1 MNNMNND
8 EKLTTLY
15 ANWIAAKQ
23 SEQTALEWRR
33 EIEDTLA
40 EMLKLSPD
48 HEGTETVKHDSYA
61 VKIVGRLNRK
71 VDGDLLQELAAQEGI
86 EAVLPI
92 LFRWKPEI
100 NVAAWKNAAENI
112 TGKLA
117 GAITTTPGRPS
128 FSITKKEEK

>member
-1 MNNMNND
+1 MSD
-8 EKLTTLY
+8 ENKLENLY
-15 ANWIAAKQ
+15 ANWIAAK
-23 SEQTALEWRR
+23 SAEQTALDWRR

-40 EMLKLSPD
+40 EMLKIALD
-48 HEGTETVKHDSYA
+48 LDGTENVKNDGFA

-128 FSITKKEEK
+128 FAISKKEEK

>member
-1 MNNMNND
+1 MSAE
-8 EKLTTLY
+8 EKLSNLY
-15 ANWIAAKQ
+15 ANWIAAK
-23 SEQTALEWRR
+23 SAEQTAVDWRR

-40 EMLKLSPD
+40 EMLKLPAD
-48 HEGTETVKHDSYA
+48 LDGTEHVKNDGYA

-71 VDGDLLQELAAQEGI
+71 VDGDILQELAAQEGI

-128 FSITKKEEK
+128 FSISKKEEK

>member
-8 EKLTTLY
+8 EKLTNLY
-15 ANWIAAKQ
+15 ANWIAAK
-23 SEQTALEWRR
+23 SAEQTALDWRR

-40 EMLKLSPD
+40 EMLKIALD
-48 HEGTETVKHDSYA
+48 LDGTENVKNDGFA

-128 FSITKKEEK
+128 FSISKKEEK

>member
-1 MNNMNND
+1 MSTEN
-8 EKLTTLY
+8 KLESLY

-40 EMLKLSPD
+40 EMLKIATDLD
-48 HEGTETVKHDSYA
+48 GTENVKHDHFT

-71 VDGDLLQELAAQEGI
+71 VDGDLLQEIAAQEGI

-117 GAITTTPGRPS
+117 GAITTTPGRPA
-128 FSITKKEEK
+128 FSIAKKDEK

>member
-1 MNNMNND
+1 MSD
-8 EKLTTLY
+8 ENKLENLY
-15 ANWIAAKQ
+15 ANWIAAKA

-33 EIEDTLA
+33 EIEDMLA
-40 EMLKLSPD
+40 EMLKIAPD
-48 HEGTETVKHDSYA
+48 LDGTENVKNDGYA

-128 FSITKKEEK
+128 FAISKKEEK

>member
-1 MNNMNND
+1 MMSE
-8 EKLTTLY
+8 EKMENLY
-15 ANWIAAKQ
+15 ANWIAAK
-23 SEQTALEWRR
+23 SAEQTALEWRR

-40 EMLKLSPD
+40 EMLKVAPD
-48 HEGTETVKHDSYA
+48 LDGTETVKHDSFT

-86 EAVLPI
+86 ETVLPI

-117 GAITTTPGRPS
+117 GAITTTPGRPT
-128 FSITKKEEK
+128 FSIAKKDEK

>member
-1 MNNMNND
+1 MSAE
-8 EKLTTLY
+8 EKLSNLY
-15 ANWIAAKQ
+15 ANWIAAK
-23 SEQTALEWRR
+23 SAEQTALDWRR

-40 EMLKLSPD
+40 EMLKIAPD
-48 HEGTETVKHDSYA
+48 LDGTEHVKNDGYA

-71 VDGDLLQELAAQEGI
+71 VDGDILQELAAQEGI

-128 FSITKKEEK
+128 FSISKKEEK

>member
-1 MNNMNND
+1 MKD
-8 EKLTTLY
+8 EEKLENLY
-15 ANWIAAKQ
+15 ANWCAAKA

-40 EMLKLSPD
+40 EMLKIAPD
-48 HEGTETVKHDSYA
+48 LDGTENVKNDGFA

-71 VDGDLLQELAAQEGI
+71 VDGDILQELAAQEGI

-128 FSITKKEEK
+128 FSITKKEEKK

>member
-1 MNNMNND
+1 MSAE
-8 EKLTTLY
+8 EKLSNLY
-15 ANWIAAKQ
+15 ANWIAAK
-23 SEQTALEWRR
+23 SAEQTALDWRR

-40 EMLKLSPD
+40 EMLKIAPD
-48 HEGTETVKHDSYA
+48 LDGTEHVKNDGFA

-71 VDGDLLQELAAQEGI
+71 VDGDILQELAAQEGI

-128 FSITKKEEK
+128 FSISKKEEK

>member
-1 MNNMNND
+1 MKD
-8 EKLTTLY
+8 EEKLENLY
-15 ANWIAAKQ
+15 ANWCAAKA

-40 EMLKLSPD
+40 EMLKIAPD
-48 HEGTETVKHDSYA
+48 LDGTENVKNDGFA

-128 FSITKKEEK
+128 FSISKKEEK

>member
-1 MNNMNND
+1 MSTEN
-8 EKLTTLY
+8 KLENLY

-23 SEQTALEWRR
+23 SEQTALDWRR

-40 EMLKLSPD
+40 EMLKIAPD
-48 HEGTETVKHDSYA
+48 LDGTENVKNDGFA

-100 NVAAWKNAAENI
+100 NVAAWKHAAENI

-128 FSITKKEEK
+128 FSISKKEEK

>member
-1 MNNMNND
+1 MSAE
-8 EKLTTLY
+8 EKLSNLY
-15 ANWIAAKQ
+15 ANWIAAK
-23 SEQTALEWRR
+23 SAEQTALDWRR

-40 EMLKLSPD
+40 EMLKLPAD
-48 HEGTETVKHDSYA
+48 LDGTEHVKNDGFA

-71 VDGDLLQELAAQEGI
+71 VDGDILQELAAQEGI

-128 FSITKKEEK
+128 FSISKKEEK

>member
-1 MNNMNND
+1 MSTEN
-8 EKLTTLY
+8 KLENLY

-23 SEQTALEWRR
+23 SEQTALDWRR

-40 EMLKLSPD
+40 EMLKIAPD
-48 HEGTETVKHDSYA
+48 LDGTENVKNDGFV

-128 FSITKKEEK
+128 FSITKKEEKK

>member
-1 MNNMNND
+1 MSTEN
-8 EKLTTLY
+8 KLENLY

-23 SEQTALEWRR
+23 SEQTALDWRR

-40 EMLKLSPD
+40 EMLKIAPD
-48 HEGTETVKHDSYA
+48 LDGTENVKNDGYA

-71 VDGDLLQELAAQEGI
+71 VDGDLLQTLAAQEGL

-100 NVAAWKNAAENI
+100 NVAAWKNAAELL

-128 FSITKKEEK
+128 FSISKKEEK

>member
-1 MNNMNND
+1 MSNE
-8 EKLTTLY
+8 EKLSNLY
-15 ANWIAAKQ
+15 ANWIAAK
-23 SEQTALEWRR
+23 SAEQTALDWRR

-40 EMLKLSPD
+40 EMLKLPAD
-48 HEGTETVKHDSYA
+48 LDGTEHVKNDGFA

-71 VDGDLLQELAAQEGI
+71 VDGDILQELAAQEGI

-128 FSITKKEEK
+128 FSISKKEEK

>member
-1 MNNMNND
+1 MSN
-8 EKLTTLY
+8 EKKLENLY
-15 ANWIAAKQ
+15 ANWVAAK
-23 SEQTALEWRR
+23 SAEQTALDWRR

-40 EMLKLSPD
+40 EMLKIAPD
-48 HEGTETVKHDSYA
+48 LDGTENVKNDGYA

-71 VDGDLLQELAAQEGI
+71 VDGDILQELAAQEGI

-128 FSITKKEEK
+128 FSISKKKGK